1 MQQMC
6 KRMKLCFNRKGMFMV
21 QDVLEIFIYVFIL
34 AGLILEVVEDV
45 TEKKIWMPVIVIELP
60 VLLGVNYWLGKGGI
74 LLLIASFGI
83 GGFFYL
89 ISVLTKEQIGKGDA
103 FIFCMTGAG
112 LGMIE
117 NLLLI
122 YITFLLAFFVA
133 IFLWG
138 IKRVGKK
145 YSMPLMPFVLC
156 AYMVVMGLHVTG
168 FL

>member
-1 MQQMC
+1 MIQE
-6 KRMKLCFNRKGMFMV
+6 
-21 QDVLEIFIYVFIL
+21 VLEAFIYVFIL
-34 AGLILEVVEDV
+34 AGLILEVIEDI
-45 TEKKIWMPVIVIELP
+45 TEKKIWMPVILIELP

-103 FIFCMTGAG
+103 FVFCMTGAG
-112 LGMIE
+112 LGIIE

-122 YITFLLAFFVA
+122 YITFLLAFFAA

-138 IKRVGKK
+138 IKKVGKK

-156 AYMVVMGLHVTG
+156 AYIVVMGLR
-168 FL
+168 FYEFKK